1 LLSLKTITSLGYCAI
16 SKSNA
21 TLSYCYQTLF
31 FMRTYILHLLIG
43 VLLLAC
49 SSPSHDLL
57 ITHVN
62 VIDVVTGEV
71 LPNRTV
77 AIDGDEITAIYT
89 KPIKAGK
96 DTEVVDGTG
105 KFLIPGL
112 WDMHVHS
119 NLNTGDSNDHYEDTN
134 DLMFVNGITGGR
146 EMWGIMAIK
155 RKMAQERAAG
165 KPIIDIYTAGVIIDG
180 SPKYWYGSDE
190 VTDPAEAEALV
201 RCQVAQGA
209 DFIKVYSLLDSIAFH
224 TIAKTANELGV
235 PFSGHV
241 PDAVPIADALNAGML
256 TSEHFEGIYKLAYSA
271 ESRKQIISSFNT
283 GKQVEG
289 YRMFL
294 ELFDLGLL
302 KENLQNLDL
311 SEHWFCPT
319 MVALRGYKFVQDS
332 IFTADP
338 RLTYLPDYMTNHWKP
353 AQIFGP
359 TLKTPSL
366 EVMRKHH
373 QLDFDILKSLIENK
387 AQIIAGTDFPNPWA
401 FPGFSLH
408 DELEMYVK
416 AGMTPL
422 QALQTATINP
432 AKVMNH
438 NRIGII
444 EKGKLASL
452 VLLNSN
458 PLEDINAVRDIE
470 SVILRGKLNDRI
482 KLDEILAQIKRR
494 AAMPDA
500 RKLIED
506 LENEGNLPESILAL
520 ENKLES
526 VSEKYHLSQLE
537 SAINRLGYKYLREKD
552 FENAIIVFELNTRLY
567 GYSQNVWDSYAEG
580 FLIRGDTTTAIQ
592 YYQKALDIYPCNHVI
607 EKRLMALKR

>member
-1 LLSLKTITSLGYCAI
+1 MEYLAPREPQNQKHM
-16 SKSNA
+16 KKF
-21 TLSYCYQTLF
+21 TLF
-31 FMRTYILHLLIG
+31 TFLRWILF
-43 VLLLAC
+43 AC
-49 SSPSHDLL
+49 SSPSYDLL

-62 VIDVVTGEV
+62 VIDIVTGEI

-77 AIDGDEITAIYT
+77 AIVGDEISAIYT
-89 KPIKAGK
+89 KTIKPVKG
-96 DTEVVDGTG
+96 TEVVDGSG
-105 KFLIPGL
+105 KYVIPGL

-119 NLNTGDSNDHYEDTN
+119 NLNTRDSNDHYEDTN
-134 DLMFVNGITGGR
+134 DLMLVNGITGGR

-165 KPIIDIYTAGVIIDG
+165 KPIIDIYTSGVIIDG

-190 VTDPAEAEALV
+190 VTDPEEAEALV

-224 TIAKTANELGV
+224 SIAKTAKELGV

-241 PDAVPIADALNAGML
+241 PDSVPIADALSAGML
-256 TSEHFEGIYKLAYSA
+256 TSEHFEGLYRLAYSA
-271 ESRKQIISSFNT
+271 ESRKEVDSLFKAGHIKEAF
-283 GKQVEG
+283 GL
-289 YRMFL
+289 YL
-294 ELFDLGLL
+294 EIYDMVLL

-319 MVALRGYKFVQDS
+319 MVALRGYKFMQDS
-332 IFTADP
+332 VFTADP
-338 RLTYLPDYMTNHWKP
+338 RRAYLPDYMTTHWKP
-353 AQIFGP
+353 IQAFGQQ
-359 TLKTPSL
+359 LKVPSL
-366 EVMRKHH
+366 EFFRKFY
-373 QLDFDILKSLIENK
+373 QLEFEILKSLIENK

-432 AKVMNH
+432 AKVMNN
-438 NRIGII
+438 NRIGYV

-470 SVILRGKLNDRI
+470 SVILRGKLYDRI
-482 KLDEILAQIKRR
+482 KLDEMLAQIKRR
-494 AAMPDA
+494 AAMPGA
-500 RKLIED
+500 RELIDD
-506 LENEGNLPESILAL
+506 LESEGNLPESLLVL

-526 VSEKYHLSQLE
+526 ISEKYHLSQLE
-537 SAINRLGYKYLREKD
+537 SAINRLGYNYLGEND
-552 FENAIIVFELNTRLY
+552 FENAAKVFELNTRLY
-567 GYSQNVWDSYAEG
+567 SYSQNVWDNYAEG
-580 FLIRGDTTTAIQ
+580 VLKQGDTVKAIK
-592 YYQKALDIYPCNHVI
+592 YYQKALDIYPCNLDI
-607 EKRLMALKR
+607 QKKLTQISSK